1 MNYLT
6 ENLNNFFSICNLCD
20 LYDKKSSKLIGQ
32 KISLLYTT
40 LNNPIRLLLQEDSW
54 FSSGDLKPT
63 TITKSRRPPD
73 TSSTTSEDRDGKKK
87 ARKSLSPEETLRRR
101 LMTLYK
107 TVFDFQ
113 VSSLSSGEE
122 RVQLYMKL
130 LMYHSSRC
138 DDAAL
143 SIVN

>member
-6 ENLNNFFSICNLCD
+6 KNLNNFFSICNLCD
-20 LYDKKSSKLIGQ
+20 LCDKKSSKLTGL

-40 LNNPIRLLLQEDSW
+40 LNNPIHLLLQEDTW

-63 TITKSRRPPD
+63 TITKSRRPLD

-130 LMYHSSRC
+130 LMYHSS
-138 DDAAL
+138 
-143 SIVN
+143 